1 MKRSRDKRL
10 DIALDMPSGLKRK
23 PEGEEY
29 RTETDEVLAW
39 VSSQP
44 ELINVLVSRLANGK
58 YIRYDPST
66 KTWGGA
72 GHDD

>member
-44 ELINVLVSRLANGK
+44 ELINV
-58 YIRYDPST
+58 
-66 KTWGGA
+66 W
-72 GHDD
+72 